1 MTSRNHNPAIATAG
15 KITIAEVE
23 ELVPAGS
30 IDPNDVHTPGIYVDR
45 IVQGTRYD
53 RIIERLTIAGE
64 TSKGSGLNEIRERIV
79 RRAALEL
86 KDGDYVNLGIGLP
99 TLVSNYVPNGIEI
112 KLQSE
117 NGMLGVGPFPERGH
131 EDCDLVNAGKQTV
144 TALPGASYFSA
155 DQSFGMIRGGHCDV
169 TILGSMEVASDGDMA
184 NYLIPGKLVKGMGG
198 AMDLVSSQSR
208 VIVTM
213 EHTDRKGNPKVL
225 KACTLPITGLRCVGM
240 VITELAVFE
249 IDTQKGKMVLTET
262 APGETVESIRKV
274 TEADFEVSPNLREFR
289 TS

>member
-1 MTSRNHNPAIATAG
+1 MS
-15 KITIAEVE
+15 
-23 ELVPAGS
+23 S
-30 IDPNDVHTPGIYVDR
+30 
-45 IVQGTRYD
+45 Q
-53 RIIERLTIAGE
+53 
-64 TSKGSGLNEIRERIV
+64 IRERIV